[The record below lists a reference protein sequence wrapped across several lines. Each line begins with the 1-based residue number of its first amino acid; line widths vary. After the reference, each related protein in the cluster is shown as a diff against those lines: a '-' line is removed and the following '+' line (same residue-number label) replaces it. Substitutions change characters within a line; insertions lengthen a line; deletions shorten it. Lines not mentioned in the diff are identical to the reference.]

1 MIKRYL
7 TGLIRKIIFKKGKAM
22 TNDEKVLF
30 GKILVNQILHKDI
43 KSLKDVEFKIFS
55 QFGDDGIIQ
64 WLINNIEID
73 NEFFIEFGVENYK
86 EANTKFLMFNNNWN
100 GFVMD
105 GSNNNIENLKKQD
118 YFWKYNLIA
127 KDVFI
132 TKDNI
137 NNLLLEQNINPNI
150 GLLHIDLDGNDYY
163 IFDEINCI
171 NPNILILEYN
181 SLFGIDREI
190 SVPYREDFNR
200 TKAHYSNLFFGASLK
215 ALHSLAYKKGF
226 IFIGCNQAGNNAYF
240 IRKDKINSKIKEVS
254 LEDGYVISKF
264 RESRDINGNLN
275 FLDKLQAYE
284 EIKGLDVY
292 NTNTKKIEKF

>member
-1 MIKRYL
+1 
-7 TGLIRKIIFKKGKAM
+7 M

-30 GKILVNQILHKDI
+30 GKILVNQILSKNI
-43 KSLKDVEFKIFS
+43 SSLKDVEFKIFS

-73 NEFFIEFGVENYK
+73 NEFFVEFGVENYK
-86 EANTKFLMFNNNWN
+86 EANTKFLMFNNNWS

-105 GSNNNIENLKKQD
+105 GSNNNINNLKKQD

-215 ALHSLAYKKGF
+215 SLHSLAYKKGF

-264 RESRDINGNLN
+264 RESRDINGSLN

-292 NTNTKKIEKF
+292 NTNTKRIEKF

>member
-1 MIKRYL
+1 
-7 TGLIRKIIFKKGKAM
+7 M

-30 GKILVNQILHKDI
+30 GKILVNQILSKNI
-43 KSLKDVEFKIFS
+43 SSLKDVEFKIFS

-73 NEFFIEFGVENYK
+73 NEFFVEFGVENYK
-86 EANTKFLMFNNNWN
+86 EANTKFLMFNNNWS

-105 GSNNNIENLKKQD
+105 GSSDNIENLKKQD

-215 ALHSLAYKKGF
+215 SLHSLAYKKGF

-264 RESRDINGNLN
+264 RESRDINGSLN

-292 NTNTKKIEKF
+292 NTNTKRIEKF

>member
-1 MIKRYL
+1 
-7 TGLIRKIIFKKGKAM
+7 M

-30 GKILVNQILHKDI
+30 GKILVNQILSKNI
-43 KSLKDVEFKIFS
+43 SSLKDVEFKIFS

-64 WLINNIEID
+64 WLIHNIDID
-73 NEFFIEFGVENYK
+73 NEIFVEFGVENYK
-86 EANTKFLMFNNNWN
+86 EANTKFLMFNNNWS

-105 GSNNNIENLKKQD
+105 GSTENIENLKKQD
-118 YFWKYNLIA
+118 YFWRYNLKA

-132 TKDNI
+132 TKENI
-137 NNLLLEQNINPNI
+137 NDLLLEQNIESNV

-215 ALHSLAYKKGF
+215 SLHSLAYKKGF

-264 RESRDINGNLN
+264 RESRDINGSLN

-292 NTNTKKIEKF
+292 NTNTKRIEKF

>member
-1 MIKRYL
+1 
-7 TGLIRKIIFKKGKAM
+7 M

-30 GKILVNQILHKDI
+30 GKILVNQILSKNI
-43 KSLKDVEFKIFS
+43 SSLKDVEFKIFS

-64 WLINNIEID
+64 WLIHNIDID
-73 NEFFIEFGVENYK
+73 NEVFVEFGVENYK
-86 EANTKFLMFNNNWN
+86 EANTKFLMFNNNWS

-105 GSNNNIENLKKQD
+105 GSTGNIENLKKQD
-118 YFWKYNLIA
+118 YFWRYNLKA

-132 TKDNI
+132 TKENI
-137 NNLLLEQNINPNI
+137 NDLLLEQNIESNV

-215 ALHSLAYKKGF
+215 SLHSLAYKKGF

-264 RESRDINGNLN
+264 RESRDINGSLN

-292 NTNTKKIEKF
+292 NTNTKRIEKF

>member
-1 MIKRYL
+1 M
-7 TGLIRKIIFKKGKAM
+7 
-22 TNDEKVLF
+22 
-30 GKILVNQILHKDI
+30 
-43 KSLKDVEFKIFS
+43 
-55 QFGDDGIIQ
+55 
-64 WLINNIEID
+64 
-73 NEFFIEFGVENYK
+73 
-86 EANTKFLMFNNNWN
+86 
-100 GFVMD
+100 
-105 GSNNNIENLKKQD
+105 
-118 YFWKYNLIA
+118 
-127 KDVFI
+127 
-132 TKDNI
+132 
-137 NNLLLEQNINPNI
+137 LEQNINPNI

-215 ALHSLAYKKGF
+215 SLHSLAYKKGF

-264 RESRDINGNLN
+264 RESRDINGSLN

-292 NTNTKKIEKF
+292 NTNTKRIEKF

>member
-1 MIKRYL
+1 
-7 TGLIRKIIFKKGKAM
+7 M

-30 GKILVNQILHKDI
+30 GKILVNQILSKELS
-43 KSLKDVEFKIFS
+43 SLKDVEFKIFS

-64 WLINNIEID
+64 WLISNIEID
-73 NEFFIEFGVENYK
+73 NEFFVEFGVENYK
-86 EANTKFLMFNNNWN
+86 EANTKFLMFNNNWS

-105 GSNNNIENLKKQD
+105 GSSDNIENLKKQD
-118 YFWKYNLIA
+118 YFWKYNLNA

-137 NNLLLEQNINPNI
+137 NSLLLEQNIDPNI

-163 IFDEINCI
+163 IFDEINCL

-200 TKAHYSNLFFGASLK
+200 TKAHYSNLYFGASLK
-215 ALHSLAYKKGF
+215 SLHSLAYKKGF

-240 IRKDKINSKIKEVS
+240 IRKDKMNSKIKEVS
-254 LEDGYVISKF
+254 LKDGYILSKF

-275 FLDKLQAYE
+275 FLNKSQAYE
-284 EIKGLDVY
+284 EIKGLPVY
-292 NTNTKKIEKF
+292 NTNTKKIEKL

>member
-1 MIKRYL
+1 
-7 TGLIRKIIFKKGKAM
+7 M

-30 GKILVNQILHKDI
+30 GKILVNQILSKNI
-43 KSLKDVEFKIFS
+43 SSLKDVEFKIFS

-73 NEFFIEFGVENYK
+73 NEFFVEFGVENYK
-86 EANTKFLMFNNNWN
+86 EANTKFLMFNNNWS

-105 GSNNNIENLKKQD
+105 GSNNNINNLKKQD

-200 TKAHYSNLFFGASLK
+200 TKAHYSNLFFEASLK
-215 ALHSLAYKKGF
+215 SLHSLAYKKGF

-264 RESRDINGNLN
+264 RESRDINGSLN

-292 NTNTKKIEKF
+292 NTNTKRIEKF

>member
-1 MIKRYL
+1 
-7 TGLIRKIIFKKGKAM
+7 M

-30 GKILVNQILHKDI
+30 GKILVNQILSKELS
-43 KSLKDVEFKIFS
+43 SLKDVEFKIFS

-73 NEFFIEFGVENYK
+73 NEFFVEFGVENYK
-86 EANTKFLMFNNNWN
+86 EANTKFLMFNNNWS

-105 GSNNNIENLKKQD
+105 GSNNNINNLKKQD

-163 IFDEINCI
+163 IFDEINCL

-215 ALHSLAYKKGF
+215 SLHSLAYKKGF

-264 RESRDINGNLN
+264 RESRDINGSLN

-292 NTNTKKIEKF
+292 NTNTKRIEKF

>member
-1 MIKRYL
+1 
-7 TGLIRKIIFKKGKAM
+7 M

-30 GKILVNQILHKDI
+30 GKILVNQILSKELS
-43 KSLKDVEFKIFS
+43 SLKDVEFKIFS

-73 NEFFIEFGVENYK
+73 NEFFVEFGVENYK
-86 EANTKFLMFNNNWN
+86 EANTKFLMFNNNWS

-105 GSNNNIENLKKQD
+105 GSSDNIENLKKQD

-163 IFDEINCI
+163 IFNEINCI

-215 ALHSLAYKKGF
+215 ALYSLAYKKGF

-240 IRKDKINSKIKEVS
+240 VRKDKMNSKIKEVS
-254 LEDGYVISKF
+254 LEDGYVLSKF

-275 FLDKLQAYE
+275 FLNKSQAYE
-284 EIKGLDVY
+284 EIKGHLVY
-292 NTNTKKIEKF
+292 NTSTKKIEKF

>member
-1 MIKRYL
+1 
-7 TGLIRKIIFKKGKAM
+7 M

-30 GKILVNQILHKDI
+30 GKILVNQILSKNI
-43 KSLKDVEFKIFS
+43 SSLKDVEFKIFS

-73 NEFFIEFGVENYK
+73 NEFFVEFGVENYK
-86 EANTKFLMFNNNWN
+86 EANTKFLMFNNNWS

-105 GSNNNIENLKKQD
+105 GSNNNINNLKKQD

-150 GLLHIDLDGNDYY
+150 GLLHIDLNGNDYY
-163 IFDEINCI
+163 IFDEIDCI

-215 ALHSLAYKKGF
+215 SLHSLAYKKGF

-264 RESRDINGNLN
+264 RESRDINGSLN

-292 NTNTKKIEKF
+292 NTNTKRIEKF

>member
-1 MIKRYL
+1 
-7 TGLIRKIIFKKGKAM
+7 M

-30 GKILVNQILHKDI
+30 GKILVNQILSKELS
-43 KSLKDVEFKIFS
+43 SLKDVEFKIFS

-73 NEFFIEFGVENYK
+73 NEFFVEFGVENYK
-86 EANTKFLMFNNNWN
+86 EANTKFLMFNNNWS

-105 GSNNNIENLKKQD
+105 GSNNNINNLKKQD

-215 ALHSLAYKKGF
+215 SLHSLAYKKGF

-264 RESRDINGNLN
+264 RESRDINGSLN

-292 NTNTKKIEKF
+292 NTNTKRIEKF

>member
-1 MIKRYL
+1 
-7 TGLIRKIIFKKGKAM
+7 
-22 TNDEKVLF
+22 
-30 GKILVNQILHKDI
+30 
-43 KSLKDVEFKIFS
+43 
-55 QFGDDGIIQ
+55 
-64 WLINNIEID
+64 
-73 NEFFIEFGVENYK
+73 
-86 EANTKFLMFNNNWN
+86 MFNNNWS

-105 GSNNNIENLKKQD
+105 GSNNNINNLKKQD

-215 ALHSLAYKKGF
+215 SLHSLAYKKGF

-264 RESRDINGNLN
+264 RESRDINGSLN

-292 NTNTKKIEKF
+292 NTNTKRIEKF

>member
-1 MIKRYL
+1 
-7 TGLIRKIIFKKGKAM
+7 M

-30 GKILVNQILHKDI
+30 GKILVNQILSKELS
-43 KSLKDVEFKIFS
+43 SLKDVEFKIFS

-73 NEFFIEFGVENYK
+73 NEFFVEFGVENYK
-86 EANTKFLMFNNNWN
+86 EANTKFLMFNNNWS

-105 GSNNNIENLKKQD
+105 GSNNNIKNLKKQD

-150 GLLHIDLDGNDYY
+150 GLLHIDLNGNDYY

-200 TKAHYSNLFFGASLK
+200 TKAHYSNLFFEASLK
-215 ALHSLAYKKGF
+215 SLHSLAYKKGF

-264 RESRDINGNLN
+264 RESRDINGSLN

-292 NTNTKKIEKF
+292 NTNTKRIEKF

>member
-1 MIKRYL
+1 
-7 TGLIRKIIFKKGKAM
+7 M

-30 GKILVNQILHKDI
+30 GKILVNQILSKNI
-43 KSLKDVEFKIFS
+43 SSLKDVEFKIFS

-73 NEFFIEFGVENYK
+73 NEFFVEFGVENYK
-86 EANTKFLMFNNNWN
+86 EANTKFLMFNNNWS

-105 GSNNNIENLKKQD
+105 GSNNNINNLKKQD

-150 GLLHIDLDGNDYY
+150 GLLHIDLNGNDYY

-215 ALHSLAYKKGF
+215 SLHSLAYKKGF

-264 RESRDINGNLN
+264 RESRDINGSLN

-292 NTNTKKIEKF
+292 NTNTKRIEKF